1 MTHETFEQS
10 PNAPTDPTTIEDS
23 TERSAAG
30 GPSRRTLLRGV
41 ALAGLAGPVLAAC
54 GGGGD
59 NNTASEAKRGQVL
72 AKTSDVPK
80 GGGII
85 LDDVGIVVTQPT
97 AGTFE
102 GFTNICTH
110 QQCQLDNVSDGTI
123 NCICHGSEFSIKDG
137 TPVQG
142 PNGDPPSVI
151 SALAKRPVR
160 VKGANITLA

>member
-1 MTHETFEQS
+1 MTHETFEPS
-10 PNAPTDPTTIEDS
+10 PDAPTETSTTQDA
-23 TERSAAG
+23 TEPSAAG
-30 GPSRRTLLRGV
+30 LPSRRTLLRGA

-54 GGGGD
+54 GGGSD
-59 NNTASEAKRGQVL
+59 SNTASDAKHGQVL
-72 AKTSDVPK
+72 AKTSAVPK

-123 NCICHGSEFSIKDG
+123 NCICHGSQFSIKDG

-142 PNGDPPSVI
+142 PNGEPPSVI
-151 SALAKRPVR
+151 SPLAKRPVR
-160 VKGANITLA
+160 VKGADIIRA

>member
-10 PNAPTDPTTIEDS
+10 PSGPTDLTTAEDPTEC
-23 TERSAAG
+23 SAAG
-30 GPSRRTLLRGV
+30 GPSRRTLLRGA
-41 ALAGLAGPVLAAC
+41 ALAGLAGPALAAC

-59 NNTASEAKRGQVL
+59 SNPASDAKKGQVL
-72 AKTSDVPK
+72 AKTADVPN

-85 LDDVGIVVTQPT
+85 LDDVGIVLTQPT

-110 QQCQLDNVSDGTI
+110 QQCHLDNVSDGTI

-137 TPVQG
+137 TPVRG

-160 VKGANITLA
+160 VKGAHITLA